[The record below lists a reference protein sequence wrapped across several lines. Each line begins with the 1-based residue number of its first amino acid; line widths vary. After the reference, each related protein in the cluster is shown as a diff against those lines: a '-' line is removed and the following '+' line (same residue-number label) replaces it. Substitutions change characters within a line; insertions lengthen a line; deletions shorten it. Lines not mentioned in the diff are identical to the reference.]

1 MNRVLSWPHT
11 AIVPGLLDTL
21 RHDRHS
27 TVVTERG
34 MVRFEMPLGP
44 VEMKFSDAQQQ
55 LEAGTEVVVWWKRGG
70 FVCAPTDEV
79 KAEERES
86 RRLAE
91 GVVQARTQIAVA
103 RRERQAR
110 LASQVDILLPVE
122 LEMGQRALL

>member
-11 AIVPGLLDTL
+11 AIVPGLLDGL
-21 RHDRHS
+21 KSDRHR
-27 TVVTERG
+27 TAVTERG
-34 MVRFEMPLGP
+34 MVRFELPLGP
-44 VEMKFSDAQQQ
+44 VEMKFSDAHQQ
-55 LEAGTEVVVWWKRGG
+55 LEPGTRVVVWWKGGG

-79 KAEERES
+79 RAEERES
-86 RRLAE
+86 RRLAD
-91 GVVQARTQIAVA
+91 GVMQARTQIALA